1 MFIYK
6 GGKERIY
13 MIKITKEYLNQLDEK
28 MDMIPLSYDLVFKSI
43 FKLNLNLLVD
53 FLNASLKIE
62 IAKDEKIRILDSE
75 LPVTN
80 KNERK
85 KMIDIIVSIN
95 DKIFIDIEMNRS
107 KFEYVMERNFNYLDK
122 IATIIFEK
130 GKSIKDINNIQLNLN
145 ISPFE
150 EDLEDIIVPY
160 GLLTQKIYPSNKRLI
175 IKSLALYSKLY
186 YNEGVRTK
194 EIIWYMMLIARTF
207 SELYELSKQI
217 LDEKEV
223 NRLME
228 AMIEMSNDGFI
239 LHEWQKDKMDA
250 LVKQNEMEGA
260 KQEGIEQ
267 GIKQGIEKGI
277 MENKIEIAK
286 NMLKEN
292 MDIQTISRLTTLTET
307 DIQKLKNTM
316 N

>member
-1 MFIYK
+1 
-6 GGKERIY
+6 

-62 IAKDEKIRILDSE
+62 IAKDDKIRILDSE

-175 IKSLALYSKLY
+175 VKSLALYSKLY
-186 YNEGVRTK
+186 YNEGVKTK

-217 LDEKEV
+217 LDENEV

-260 KQEGIEQ
+260 KQEGI
-267 GIKQGIEKGI
+267 KQGIEQGI

-292 MDIQTISRLTTLTET
+292 MDIQTISRLTNLTEI

>member
-1 MFIYK
+1 MT
-6 GGKERIY
+6 
-13 MIKITKEYLNQLDEK
+13 KITKEYLNQLDEK

-53 FLNASLKIE
+53 FLNTSLKIE
-62 IAKDEKIRILDSE
+62 IAKDDKIRILDSE

-186 YNEGVRTK
+186 YNEGVKTK
-194 EIIWYMMLIARTF
+194 EIIWYTMLLARTF

-223 NRLME
+223 NKLME
-228 AMIEMSNDGFI
+228 AMIEMSNDEFI

-260 KQEGIEQ
+260 KKEGIEQ
-267 GIKQGIEKGI
+267 GI

-292 MDIQTISRLTTLTET
+292 MDIQTISRLTNLTEI

>member
-1 MFIYK
+1 
-6 GGKERIY
+6 

-186 YNEGVRTK
+186 YNEGVKTK

-228 AMIEMSNDGFI
+228 AMIEMSNDEFI

-267 GIKQGIEKGI
+267 GI

-292 MDIQTISRLTTLTET
+292 MDIQTISRLTNLTET

>member
-1 MFIYK
+1 M
-6 GGKERIY
+6 ET
-13 MIKITKEYLNQLDEK
+13 ITKEYLLKLDEK
-28 MDMIPLSYDLVFKSI
+28 LDMIPLSYDLVFKSV

-53 FLNASLKIE
+53 LLNASLKME
-62 IAKDEKIRILDSE
+62 ISKDDKIRILDSE
-75 LPVTN
+75 LPITN

-85 KMIDIIVSIN
+85 KMVDIIVSIN

-130 GKSIKDINNIQLNLN
+130 GKSIKEINNIQLNLN

-160 GLLTQKIYPSNKRLI
+160 GLLTQKVYPSNKRIFL
-175 IKSLALYSKLY
+175 KSLELYSKLY
-186 YNEGVRTK
+186 YNEGVKTK
-194 EIIWYMMLIARTF
+194 EIIWYTMLIAQTF
-207 SELYELSKQI
+207 SELYELSRQI
-217 LDEKEV
+217 LNEKEV

-228 AMIEMSNDGFI
+228 AMIKMNNDEFI

-260 KQEGIEQ
+260 KKDGIKIGIEQ
-267 GIKQGIEKGI
+267 GLEQGSNSKA
-277 MENKIEIAK
+277 IEIAK
-286 NMLKEN
+286 NMFKEN
-292 MDIQTISRLTTLTET
+292 MDIKTISRLTNLTEE
-307 DIQKLKNTM
+307 DIQKIKSTE
-316 N
+316 

>member
-1 MFIYK
+1 M
-6 GGKERIY
+6 ET
-13 MIKITKEYLNQLDEK
+13 ITKEYLLKLDEK
-28 MDMIPLSYDLVFKSI
+28 MDMIPLSYDLVFKNV

-53 FLNASLKIE
+53 LLNASLKME
-62 IAKDEKIRILDSE
+62 ISKDDKIRILDSE
-75 LPVTN
+75 LPITN

-85 KMIDIIVSIN
+85 KMVDIIVSIN

-130 GKSIKDINNIQLNLN
+130 GKSIKEINNIQLNLN
-145 ISPFE
+145 INPFE

-160 GLLTQKIYPSNKRLI
+160 GLLTQKVYPSNKRIFL
-175 IKSLALYSKLY
+175 KSLELYSKLY
-186 YNEGVRTK
+186 YNEGVKTK
-194 EIIWYMMLIARTF
+194 EIIWYTMLIAQTF

-228 AMIEMSNDGFI
+228 AMIKMNNDEFI

-260 KQEGIEQ
+260 KQEGFEQ
-267 GIKQGIEKGI
+267 GVKQGINERNI
-277 MENKIEIAK
+277 QIAK

-292 MDIQTISRLTTLTET
+292 MDIKTISRLTNLTET
-307 DIQKLKNTM
+307 DIQKLKTTD
-316 N
+316 

>member
-6 GGKERIY
+6 GGKERRY

-175 IKSLALYSKLY
+175 VKSLALYSKLY
-186 YNEGVRTK
+186 YNEGVKTK
-194 EIIWYMMLIARTF
+194 EIIWYTMLLARTF

-267 GIKQGIEKGI
+267 GI

-292 MDIQTISRLTTLTET
+292 MDIQTISRLTNLTET
-307 DIQKLKNTM
+307 DIQKLKNSM

>member
-1 MFIYK
+1 
-6 GGKERIY
+6 

-186 YNEGVRTK
+186 YNEGVKTK

-267 GIKQGIEKGI
+267 GI

-292 MDIQTISRLTTLTET
+292 MDIQTISRLTNLTET
-307 DIQKLKNTM
+307 DIQKLKNSM

>member
-1 MFIYK
+1 
-6 GGKERIY
+6 
-13 MIKITKEYLNQLDEK
+13 
-28 MDMIPLSYDLVFKSI
+28 
-43 FKLNLNLLVD
+43 
-53 FLNASLKIE
+53 
-62 IAKDEKIRILDSE
+62 
-75 LPVTN
+75 
-80 KNERK
+80 
-85 KMIDIIVSIN
+85 
-95 DKIFIDIEMNRS
+95 
-107 KFEYVMERNFNYLDK
+107 
-122 IATIIFEK
+122 
-130 GKSIKDINNIQLNLN
+130 
-145 ISPFE
+145 
-150 EDLEDIIVPY
+150 
-160 GLLTQKIYPSNKRLI
+160 
-175 IKSLALYSKLY
+175 
-186 YNEGVRTK
+186 
-194 EIIWYMMLIARTF
+194 MMLIARTF

-267 GIKQGIEKGI
+267 GI

-292 MDIQTISRLTTLTET
+292 MDIQTISRLTNLTET

>member
-6 GGKERIY
+6 GGKERRY

-186 YNEGVRTK
+186 YNEGVKTK

-267 GIKQGIEKGI
+267 GI

-292 MDIQTISRLTTLTET
+292 MDIQTISRLTNLTET

>member
-1 MFIYK
+1 MT
-6 GGKERIY
+6 
-13 MIKITKEYLNQLDEK
+13 KITKEYLKQLDEK

-53 FLNASLKIE
+53 FLNTSLKIE
-62 IAKDEKIRILDSE
+62 ISKDDKIRILDSE

-85 KMIDIIVSIN
+85 KMAFIIVSIN

-175 IKSLALYSKLY
+175 IKSLELYSKLY
-186 YNEGVRTK
+186 YNEGVKTK
-194 EIIWYMMLIARTF
+194 EIIWYTMLLARTF
-207 SELYELSKQI
+207 SELYKLSKQI

-223 NRLME
+223 NKLME
-228 AMIEMSNDGFI
+228 AMIEMSNDEFI

-260 KQEGIEQ
+260 K
-267 GIKQGIEKGI
+267 KQGI

-292 MDIQTISRLTTLTET
+292 MDIQTISRLTNLTET
-307 DIQKLKNTM
+307 DIQKIKSTE
-316 N
+316 

>member
-6 GGKERIY
+6 GGKERRY

-186 YNEGVRTK
+186 YNEGVKTK

-223 NRLME
+223 NKLME
-228 AMIEMSNDGFI
+228 AMIEMSNDEFI

-267 GIKQGIEKGI
+267 GI

>member
-1 MFIYK
+1 MT
-6 GGKERIY
+6 
-13 MIKITKEYLNQLDEK
+13 KITKEYLKQLDEK

-53 FLNASLKIE
+53 FLNTSLKIE
-62 IAKDEKIRILDSE
+62 ISKDDKIRILDSE

-85 KMIDIIVSIN
+85 KMAFIIVSIN

-186 YNEGVRTK
+186 YNEGVKTK
-194 EIIWYMMLIARTF
+194 EIIWYTMLLAKTF
-207 SELYELSKQI
+207 SDYMSYQGKY
-217 LDEKEV
+217 
-223 NRLME
+223 LM
-228 AMIEMSNDGFI
+228 
-239 LHEWQKDKMDA
+239 KK
-250 LVKQNEMEGA
+250 
-260 KQEGIEQ
+260 
-267 GIKQGIEKGI
+267 
-277 MENKIEIAK
+277 
-286 NMLKEN
+286 
-292 MDIQTISRLTTLTET
+292 
-307 DIQKLKNTM
+307 KLIN
-316 N
+316 

>member
-6 GGKERIY
+6 GGKERRY

-62 IAKDEKIRILDSE
+62 IAKDDKIRILDSE

-175 IKSLALYSKLY
+175 VKSLALYSKLY
-186 YNEGVRTK
+186 YNEGVKTK

-217 LDEKEV
+217 LDENEV

-260 KQEGIEQ
+260 KQEGI
-267 GIKQGIEKGI
+267 KQGIEQGI

-292 MDIQTISRLTTLTET
+292 MDIQTISRLTNLTEI

>member
-1 MFIYK
+1 M
-6 GGKERIY
+6 ET
-13 MIKITKEYLNQLDEK
+13 ITKEYLLKLDEK
-28 MDMIPLSYDLVFKSI
+28 LDMIPLSYDLVFKNV

-53 FLNASLKIE
+53 LLNASLKME
-62 IAKDEKIRILDSE
+62 ISKDDKIRILDSE
-75 LPVTN
+75 HPITN

-85 KMIDIIVSIN
+85 KMVDIIVSIN

-130 GKSIKDINNIQLNLN
+130 GKSIKEINNIQLNLN

-160 GLLTQKIYPSNKRLI
+160 GLLTQKVYPSNKRIFL
-175 IKSLALYSKLY
+175 KSLELYSKLY
-186 YNEGVRTK
+186 YNEGVKTK
-194 EIIWYMMLIARTF
+194 EIIWYTMLIAQTF
-207 SELYELSKQI
+207 SELYELSRQI

-228 AMIEMSNDGFI
+228 TMIKMNNDEFI

-260 KQEGIEQ
+260 KQEGFEQ
-267 GIKQGIEKGI
+267 GVKQGINERNI
-277 MENKIEIAK
+277 QIAK
-286 NMLKEN
+286 NMLKEK
-292 MDIQTISRLTTLTET
+292 MDIKTISRLTNLTET
-307 DIQKLKNTM
+307 DIQKLKTTD
-316 N
+316 

>member
-1 MFIYK
+1 MT
-6 GGKERIY
+6 
-13 MIKITKEYLNQLDEK
+13 KITKEYLNQLDEK

-53 FLNASLKIE
+53 FLNTSLKIE
-62 IAKDEKIRILDSE
+62 IAKDDKIRILDSE

-85 KMIDIIVSIN
+85 KMAFIIVSIN

-186 YNEGVRTK
+186 YNEGVKTK
-194 EIIWYMMLIARTF
+194 EIIWYTMLLARTF

-228 AMIEMSNDGFI
+228 AMIEMSNDEFI
-239 LHEWQKDKMDA
+239 LHEWQKDKMDD

-260 KQEGIEQ
+260 KKEGIEQ
-267 GIKQGIEKGI
+267 GINEKAR
-277 MENKIEIAK
+277 EIAK
-286 NMLKEN
+286 NLLN
-292 MDIQTISRLTTLTET
+292 MNMSIEDISKATGLTET
-307 DIQKLKNTM
+307 DIQKIRSTE
-316 N
+316 

>member
-1 MFIYK
+1 MT
-6 GGKERIY
+6 
-13 MIKITKEYLNQLDEK
+13 KITKEYLKQLDEK

-53 FLNASLKIE
+53 FLNTSLKIE
-62 IAKDEKIRILDSE
+62 ISKDDKIRILDSE

-85 KMIDIIVSIN
+85 KMAFIIVSIN

-175 IKSLALYSKLY
+175 IKSLELYSKLY
-186 YNEGVRTK
+186 YNEGVKTK
-194 EIIWYMMLIARTF
+194 EIIWYTMLLARTF
-207 SELYELSKQI
+207 SELYKLSKQI

-223 NRLME
+223 NKLME
-228 AMIEMSNDGFI
+228 AMIEMSNDEFI

-260 KQEGIEQ
+260 K
-267 GIKQGIEKGI
+267 KQGI

-292 MDIQTISRLTTLTET
+292 MDIQTISKLTNLTET
-307 DIQKLKNTM
+307 DIQKIKSTE
-316 N
+316 

>member
-6 GGKERIY
+6 GGKERRY

-43 FKLNLNLLVD
+43 FKLNLNLLID
-53 FLNASLKIE
+53 LLNASLKIE
-62 IAKDEKIRILDSE
+62 ISKDDKIRILDSE

-175 IKSLALYSKLY
+175 IKNLALYSKLY
-186 YNEGVRTK
+186 YNEGVKTK
-194 EIIWYMMLIARTF
+194 EIIWYTMLLARTF

-223 NRLME
+223 NKLME
-228 AMIEMSNDGFI
+228 AMIEMSNDEFI

-260 KQEGIEQ
+260 K
-267 GIKQGIEKGI
+267 KQGI

-286 NMLKEN
+286 NLLN
-292 MDIQTISRLTTLTET
+292 MNMSIEDISKATGLTET
-307 DIQKLKNTM
+307 DIQKLKTTEDK
-316 N
+316 

>member
-1 MFIYK
+1 MT
-6 GGKERIY
+6 
-13 MIKITKEYLNQLDEK
+13 KITKEYLKQLDEK

-53 FLNASLKIE
+53 FLNTSLKIE
-62 IAKDEKIRILDSE
+62 ISKDDKIRILDSE

-85 KMIDIIVSIN
+85 KMVDIIVSIN

-186 YNEGVRTK
+186 YNEGVKTK
-194 EIIWYMMLIARTF
+194 EIIWYTMLLAKTF
-207 SELYELSKQI
+207 SELYELSGQI

-223 NRLME
+223 NKLME
-228 AMIEMSNDGFI
+228 AMIEMSNDEFI

-260 KQEGIEQ
+260 K
-267 GIKQGIEKGI
+267 KQGI

-286 NMLKEN
+286 NLLN
-292 MDIQTISRLTTLTET
+292 MNMRIEDISKATSLTET
-307 DIQKLKNTM
+307 DIQKIRSTE
-316 N
+316 

>member
-6 GGKERIY
+6 GGKERRY

-186 YNEGVRTK
+186 YNEGVKTK

-267 GIKQGIEKGI
+267 GI

-292 MDIQTISRLTTLTET
+292 MDIQTISRLTNLTET
-307 DIQKLKNTM
+307 DIQKLKNSM

>member
-1 MFIYK
+1 M
-6 GGKERIY
+6 ET
-13 MIKITKEYLNQLDEK
+13 ITKEYLLKLDEK
-28 MDMIPLSYDLVFKSI
+28 LDMIPLSYDLVFKSV

-53 FLNASLKIE
+53 LLNASLKME
-62 IAKDEKIRILDSE
+62 ISKDDKIRILDSE
-75 LPVTN
+75 LPITN

-85 KMIDIIVSIN
+85 KMVDIIVSIN

-130 GKSIKDINNIQLNLN
+130 GKSIKEINNIQLNLN

-160 GLLTQKIYPSNKRLI
+160 GLLTQKVYPSNKRIFL
-175 IKSLALYSKLY
+175 KSLELYSKLY
-186 YNEGVRTK
+186 YNEGVKTK
-194 EIIWYMMLIARTF
+194 EIIWYTMLIAQTF

-217 LDEKEV
+217 LDKKEV

-228 AMIEMSNDGFI
+228 AMIKMNNDEFI

-260 KQEGIEQ
+260 KKDGIKIGIEQ
-267 GIKQGIEKGI
+267 GLEQGSNSKA
-277 MENKIEIAK
+277 IEIAK
-286 NMLKEN
+286 NMFKEN
-292 MDIQTISRLTTLTET
+292 MDIKTISRLTNLTEE
-307 DIQKLKNTM
+307 DIQKIKSTE
-316 N
+316 

>member
-1 MFIYK
+1 MAF
-6 GGKERIY
+6 
-13 MIKITKEYLNQLDEK
+13 
-28 MDMIPLSYDLVFKSI
+28 
-43 FKLNLNLLVD
+43 
-53 FLNASLKIE
+53 
-62 IAKDEKIRILDSE
+62 
-75 LPVTN
+75 
-80 KNERK
+80 
-85 KMIDIIVSIN
+85 IIVSIN

-186 YNEGVRTK
+186 YNEGVKTK
-194 EIIWYMMLIARTF
+194 EIIWYTMLLARTF

-223 NRLME
+223 NKLME
-228 AMIEMSNDGFI
+228 AMIEMSNDEFI

-260 KQEGIEQ
+260 K
-267 GIKQGIEKGI
+267 KQGI

-286 NMLKEN
+286 NLLN
-292 MDIQTISRLTTLTET
+292 MNMSIEDISKATGLTET
-307 DIQKLKNTM
+307 DIQKLKTTEDK
-316 N
+316 

>member
-1 MFIYK
+1 MT
-6 GGKERIY
+6 
-13 MIKITKEYLNQLDEK
+13 KITKEYLKQLDEK

-53 FLNASLKIE
+53 FLNTSLKIE
-62 IAKDEKIRILDSE
+62 ISKDDKIRILDSE

-85 KMIDIIVSIN
+85 KMAFIIVSIT

-186 YNEGVRTK
+186 YNEGVKTK
-194 EIIWYMMLIARTF
+194 EIIWYTMLLARTF
-207 SELYELSKQI
+207 SELYELFKQI

-228 AMIEMSNDGFI
+228 AMIEMSNDEFI

-260 KQEGIEQ
+260 K
-267 GIKQGIEKGI
+267 KQGI

-292 MDIQTISRLTTLTET
+292 MDIQTISRLTNLTET
-307 DIQKLKNTM
+307 DIQKIRSTE
-316 N
+316 

>member
-1 MFIYK
+1 
-6 GGKERIY
+6 

-186 YNEGVRTK
+186 YNEGVKTK

-267 GIKQGIEKGI
+267 GI

-292 MDIQTISRLTTLTET
+292 MDIQTISRLTNLTET

>member
-1 MFIYK
+1 
-6 GGKERIY
+6 

-175 IKSLALYSKLY
+175 VKSLALYSKLY
-186 YNEGVRTK
+186 YNEGVKTK

-207 SELYELSKQI
+207 SKLYELSKQI

-267 GIKQGIEKGI
+267 GI

-292 MDIQTISRLTTLTET
+292 MDIQTISRLTNLTET
-307 DIQKLKNTM
+307 DIQKLKNSM

>member
-1 MFIYK
+1 MT
-6 GGKERIY
+6 
-13 MIKITKEYLNQLDEK
+13 KITKEYLNQLDEK

-53 FLNASLKIE
+53 FLNTSLKIE
-62 IAKDEKIRILDSE
+62 IAKDDKIRILDSE

-150 EDLEDIIVPY
+150 EDLEDIIVPSFQNNALNELKDGAILINQEHPLVFSTDSFVVDPWNFSGGDIGKPLRY
-160 GLLTQKIYPSNKRLI
+160 LLGRPPADPCIDLI
-175 IKSLALYSKLY
+175 K
-186 YNEGVRTK
+186 YN
-194 EIIWYMMLIARTF
+194 
-207 SELYELSKQI
+207 
-217 LDEKEV
+217 
-223 NRLME
+223 
-228 AMIEMSNDGFI
+228 
-239 LHEWQKDKMDA
+239 
-250 LVKQNEMEGA
+250 
-260 KQEGIEQ
+260 
-267 GIKQGIEKGI
+267 
-277 MENKIEIAK
+277 
-286 NMLKEN
+286 
-292 MDIQTISRLTTLTET
+292 SR
-307 DIQKLKNTM
+307 
-316 N
+316 

>member
-1 MFIYK
+1 
-6 GGKERIY
+6 

-175 IKSLALYSKLY
+175 VKSLALYSKLY
-186 YNEGVRTK
+186 YNEGVKTK

-267 GIKQGIEKGI
+267 GI

-292 MDIQTISRLTTLTET
+292 MDIQTISRLTNLTET

>member
-6 GGKERIY
+6 GGKERRY

-145 ISPFE
+145 ISPSLSHM
-150 EDLEDIIVPY
+150 DY
-160 GLLTQKIYPSNKRLI
+160 LLKKSILV
-175 IKSLALYSKLY
+175 IK
-186 YNEGVRTK
+186 
-194 EIIWYMMLIARTF
+194 
-207 SELYELSKQI
+207 
-217 LDEKEV
+217 D
-223 NRLME
+223 
-228 AMIEMSNDGFI
+228 
-239 LHEWQKDKMDA
+239 
-250 LVKQNEMEGA
+250 
-260 KQEGIEQ
+260 
-267 GIKQGIEKGI
+267 
-277 MENKIEIAK
+277 
-286 NMLKEN
+286 
-292 MDIQTISRLTTLTET
+292 
-307 DIQKLKNTM
+307 
-316 N
+316 

>member
-1 MFIYK
+1 MT
-6 GGKERIY
+6 
-13 MIKITKEYLNQLDEK
+13 KITKEYLKQLDEK

-53 FLNASLKIE
+53 FLNTSLKIE
-62 IAKDEKIRILDSE
+62 ISKDDKIRILDSE

-85 KMIDIIVSIN
+85 KMAFIIVSIN

-186 YNEGVRTK
+186 YNEGVKTK
-194 EIIWYMMLIARTF
+194 EIIWYTMLLARTF
-207 SELYELSKQI
+207 SELYKLSKQI

-223 NRLME
+223 NKLME
-228 AMIEMSNDGFI
+228 AMIEMSNDEFI
-239 LHEWQKDKMDA
+239 LHEWQKDKMDD

-260 KQEGIEQ
+260 KKEGIEQ
-267 GIKQGIEKGI
+267 GSNSKA
-277 MENKIEIAK
+277 IEIAK

-292 MDIQTISRLTTLTET
+292 MDIQTISRLTNLTET